1 MDIELLWIAPFSVK
15 KPIIPS
21 SNGLDESSASIS
33 NEAEDSSNPFE
44 EGMMGFLTEN
54 GAIQSNSI
62 SIE

>member
-1 MDIELLWIAPFSVK
+1 MYVDDLKFKVDGNKLQGYVDNQLLI
-15 KPIIPS
+15 
-21 SNGLDESSASIS
+21 
-33 NEAEDSSNPFE
+33 EAEDSSNPFK